1 MKSKVKLAIG
11 FCLGA
16 FIFFVVSCLIWLSI
30 PGAKIRDLDTRYVTI
45 SKGMKRDD
53 VIKAMGTR
61 EYRSFNGS
69 AAWWDDERL
78 GQDEDARVRSAIRYT
93 VDTFFLPVSFEFTFD
108 EAGRLVGR
116 HRFD

>member
-1 MKSKVKLAIG
+1 
-11 FCLGA
+11 
-16 FIFFVVSCLIWLSI
+16 
-30 PGAKIRDLDTRYVTI
+30 
-45 SKGMKRDD
+45 MKRDD